1 MKTTLL
7 TLTLLFSLITI
18 NTTSAQQL
26 PSPSVNGMSPEMM
39 NALACMPYEKFVET
53 ANKEMGQ
60 YKVGMGITA
69 DKLSILE
76 FYLNPE
82 KRSWIF
88 ALVKPNVVNGVMVG
102 KIACMGPFGE
112 MWMQMKPEIKK
123 GQMAYK
129 N

>member
-18 NTTSAQQL
+18 NTTSAQQ
-26 PSPSVNGMSPEMM
+26 SRSMTPEMIE
-39 NALACMPYEKFVET
+39 ALTCMPYNQFVET
-53 ANKEMGQ
+53 ANKQMGQ
-60 YKVGMGITA
+60 YRVGMGITA
-69 DKLSILE
+69 DKMSVLE

-82 KRSWIF
+82 QRSWIF
-88 ALVKPNVVNGVMVG
+88 ALIKPKIVNGAMVG
-102 KIACMGPFGE
+102 KVACMGPFGE
-112 MWMQMKPEIKK
+112 MWMQMEPKVKK

>member
-18 NTTSAQQL
+18 NTTSAQQM
-26 PSPSVNGMSPEMM
+26 PPAMSPEMM
-39 NALACMPYEKFVET
+39 NALTCMPYDKFVET
-53 ANKEMGQ
+53 ANKQMGQ
-60 YKVGMGITA
+60 YRVGMGITA
-69 DKLSILE
+69 DKMSVLE

-88 ALVKPNVVNGVMVG
+88 ALIKPNIVNGAMVG

-112 MWMQMKPEIKK
+112 MWMQMEPEVKK
-123 GQMAYK
+123 GQMVYK

>member
-18 NTTSAQQL
+18 NTTSAQQP
-26 PSPSVNGMSPEMM
+26 PSMTPEMM
-39 NALACMPYEKFVET
+39 EALTCMPYNQFVET
-53 ANKEMGQ
+53 ANKQMGQ
-60 YKVGMGITA
+60 YRVGMGITA
-69 DKLSILE
+69 DKMSVLE

-82 KRSWIF
+82 QRSWIF
-88 ALVKPNVVNGVMVG
+88 ALIKPKIVNGAMVG
-102 KIACMGPFGE
+102 KVACMGPFGE
-112 MWMQMKPEIKK
+112 MWMQMEPKVKK

>member
-1 MKTTLL
+1 
-7 TLTLLFSLITI
+7 
-18 NTTSAQQL
+18 
-26 PSPSVNGMSPEMM
+26 MSPEMM
-39 NALACMPYEKFVET
+39 NALTCMPYEKFVET

-102 KIACMGPFGE
+102 KIACMGPFGD

-123 GQMAYK
+123 GQMVYK